1 MYNYNLKVNED
12 GTATVFV
19 SNQSAIDVL
28 EFRGVSL
35 YEGIPNIELDT
46 TIENVEGCVIES
58 SNIPDGCKVL
68 SVVPKEVGCELILSE
83 SPTKDVKSAKLII
96 KRVSDKRL
104 FDIQVG
110 LTTFK
115 DMETCRVTLSNP
127 FESDKTSTA
136 KLTVR
141 ETK

>member
-1 MYNYNLKVNED
+1 MYNYSLKVNED

-58 SNIPDGCKVL
+58 SNIPDGCTVL

-96 KRVSDKRL
+96 KRVSDKQL

-115 DMETCRVTLSNP
+115 GTETCRVTLSNP
-127 FESDKTSTA
+127 LELDKTTTV